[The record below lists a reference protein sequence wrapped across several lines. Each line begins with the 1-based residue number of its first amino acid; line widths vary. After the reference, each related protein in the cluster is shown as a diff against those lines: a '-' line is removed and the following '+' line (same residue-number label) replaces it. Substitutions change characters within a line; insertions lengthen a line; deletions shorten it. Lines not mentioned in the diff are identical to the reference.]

1 MPGASYDD
9 REAAAV
15 IFATVGSS
23 PIGFAR
29 MMQALEA
36 ISPDE
41 LTVQHGPA
49 PVPPGAVGYDFL
61 PFGRIVDLMRAADVV
76 ISHAGVGSIMCALQ
90 AGHMPIVFPR
100 YERFGETVD
109 DHQAE
114 LAAALAQ
121 RGTVVVASD
130 GDELL
135 RAIASVP
142 PRGQQ
147 RVLHGTDLNAAVRA
161 AIHGERPRTL
171 RRAPSSDTGDHGVR
185 AGVETALVQAPSN
198 G

>member
-1 MPGASYDD
+1 MPEAFCDD
-9 REAAAV
+9 RWAPPV

-23 PIGFAR
+23 PVGFAR
-29 MMQALEA
+29 MMHALEVV
-36 ISPDE
+36 SPEE

-61 PFGRIVDLMRAADVV
+61 PFGRIVELMRDADVV
-76 ISHAGVGSIMCALQ
+76 VSHAGVGSIMCALQ
-90 AGHMPIVFPR
+90 AGHVPIVFPR

-114 LAAALAQ
+114 LAAALAE
-121 RGTVVVASD
+121 RGTVIVASD
-130 GDELL
+130 GHELL
-135 RAIASVP
+135 QAIASVP

-147 RVLHGTDLNAAVRA
+147 RVLHGQDLNAAVRA

-171 RRAPSSDTGDHGVR
+171 RRALASQDTEDHG
-185 AGVETALVQAPSN
+185 AHSSAPTVPAH
-198 G
+198 

>member
-1 MPGASYDD
+1 M
-9 REAAAV
+9 

-29 MMQALEA
+29 MMHALEA
-36 ISPDE
+36 VSPGE

-61 PFGRIVDLMRAADVV
+61 PFGRIVELMRAADVV
-76 ISHAGVGSIMCALQ
+76 VSHAGVGSIMCALQ

-114 LAAALAQ
+114 LAAALAE
-121 RGTVVVASD
+121 RGTVIVASD
-130 GDELL
+130 GQELVQ
-135 RAIASVP
+135 AIASVP
-142 PRGQQ
+142 PRGHQ
-147 RVLHGTDLNAAVRA
+147 RVLHGQDLNAAVRA
-161 AIHGERPRTL
+161 AIHGEHPRTL
-171 RRAPSSDTGDHGVR
+171 RRALSFPDTGDHG
-185 AGVETALVQAPSN
+185 AHSSAPTVPAH
-198 G
+198 